1 MSNPFEELFGSL
13 NTQKP
18 IEIPSQN
25 KLADMIKKLKEMPR
39 NTPKERQNKIDFMI
53 EVGNYEKSLYS
64 TKSKN

>member
-25 KLADMIKKLKEMPR
+25 KLADMIKKLKEMPT
-39 NTPKERQNKIDFMI
+39 NTPKERQNKIEFMI
-53 EVGNYEKSLYS
+53 EIGNYEKSLYS